1 MMHVIHNSTI
11 VLLLISFLV
20 FLPEGWAE
28 NWKVVWKDD
37 TQELRVNRDSV
48 RVDGAEVEYWYSDS
62 VDAIVDFMEHHYHA
76 VSDCIANRMRHLEV
90 YDPASRQTTTVQD
103 TGWKDMPYN
112 PSDPV
117 TVMHYEVCLDY
128 RQ

>member
-76 VSDCIANRMRHLEV
+76 VSDCTANRMRHLEV